1 MPYMLLVME
10 PPGQRKTR
18 NEAEGHAVYARMVR
32 FGEDLQRR
40 GVLRGVQSLRSDDD
54 AVRVRVRNG
63 ERVLIDGPFAEA
75 KELVGGFFLIDVPTR
90 AEAVAIAAEC
100 PAAEFATIEVREF
113 GACYE

>member
-18 NEAEGHAVYARMVR
+18 TDEQGRAVYAEMVR
-32 FGEDLQRR
+32 FGESLQRR

-54 AVRVRVRNG
+54 AVRVKVRNG

-75 KELVGGFFLIDVPTR
+75 KELVGGFFLVDVPTR
-90 AEAVAIAAEC
+90 DEAVAIAAEC
-100 PAAEFATIEVREF
+100 PAARFATIEVREF